1 MKISSISK
9 KLKNK
14 YLISSNKTI
23 HILIALSLILRI
35 SYVGFTHHQSGDYE
49 RYQFLAEGVL
59 NCIQGNDLMPKC
71 EVFRYGYMP
80 VYITFLAICKY
91 LTGSIDYSV
100 YVVAALQGI
109 SMITIFLVLYKL
121 LLNKDVS
128 VLALIVLLFSP
139 LGIGF
144 SRLILIE
151 PFLLIFSNFQLA
163 LLLLLFS
170 NNSNRRKENRILLL
184 LTANTII
191 GIMTKQTFVL
201 TIIGSAIAVF
211 INCRKSIIIKYVFL
225 ILSSFLACQIILT
238 GILSTSLVNSPMN
251 TQNPWIPKNSH
262 GYVEWLKTWAT
273 TEYEGARFGFPI
285 HKTPFRLDFNEIKSP
300 FLSID
305 QKERIS
311 RYYKEKMGLNNKGF
325 TKEDSAYF
333 VAEAKAN
340 KKELGIILYSL
351 PVLRGMNMHIHPY
364 NSWGFPLEIS
374 NTNGEL
380 IDLTARI
387 LGKILLF
394 CYRFLL
400 LVGIFAVSISAI
412 KSMPSKFHFLRN
424 NNKITPSTSIS
435 LLPSVYIFFAGICI
449 LFGMKEIALEH
460 RYILI
465 YTTWIEV
472 ALLLSLDH
480 KKSIKSEVA
489 KATPSSP

>member
-1 MKISSISK
+1 MDS
-9 KLKNK
+9 
-14 YLISSNKTI
+14 
-23 HILIALSLILRI
+23 
-35 SYVGFTHHQSGDYE
+35 
-49 RYQFLAEGVL
+49 
-59 NCIQGNDLMPKC
+59 
-71 EVFRYGYMP
+71 
-80 VYITFLAICKY
+80 
-91 LTGSIDYSV
+91 
-100 YVVAALQGI
+100 
-109 SMITIFLVLYKL
+109 
-121 LLNKDVS
+121 
-128 VLALIVLLFSP
+128 
-139 LGIGF
+139 
-144 SRLILIE
+144 
-151 PFLLIFSNFQLA
+151 
-163 LLLLLFS
+163 
-170 NNSNRRKENRILLL
+170 
-184 LTANTII
+184 
-191 GIMTKQTFVL
+191 
-201 TIIGSAIAVF
+201 
-211 INCRKSIIIKYVFL
+211 
-225 ILSSFLACQIILT
+225 
-238 GILSTSLVNSPMN
+238 
-251 TQNPWIPKNSH
+251 KNSH

-394 CYRFLL
+394 AIDFYCCRNICCIHIGNQVHAFQ
-400 LVGIFAVSISAI
+400 IS
-412 KSMPSKFHFLRN
+412 FLRN